1 MSFILI
7 CNQNR
12 ILLQPQDVLSVGIF
26 LICKTREKC
35 WDLGLMPNKT
45 CEHALIKTWRFLN

>member
-12 ILLQPQDVLSVGIF
+12 ILLQPQDVLSVGIL

-35 WDLGLMPNKT
+35 WDLGLMRNKT
-45 CEHALIKTWRFLN
+45 CEHALIKT